1 MTNFEMTQK
10 FGMEILKQLTEGG
23 KVDILILGMMQNIME
38 LLAAIADKMGIPND
52 HGKNEKESE

>member
-10 FGMEILKQLTEGG
+10 FGKEVLEQLAVGG

-38 LLAAIADKMGIPND
+38 LIAAIADKMGIPND
-52 HGKNEKESE
+52 LGKNEKEDE